1 MYWQLKKV
9 GDIAKKRSK
18 FDTQVNDLK
27 GEKKLLITAAG
38 KITKRKEQIPD
49 AIEGLNGE
57 YFELVQIE
65 KGKEKT
71 IKKLEEE
78 LEALLEDYRN
88 ADNQGEVQRLEKE
101 CKQVQMD
108 MQATNK
114 EKSDMESRCVYM
126 INQIRS
132 RVNIVSEVD

>member
-1 MYWQLKKV
+1 M
-9 GDIAKKRSK
+9 
-18 FDTQVNDLK
+18 
-27 GEKKLLITAAG
+27 
-38 KITKRKEQIPD
+38 
-49 AIEGLNGE
+49 NGE

-114 EKSDMESRCVYM
+114 EKSDMESRYVHDKLNY
-126 INQIRS
+126 
-132 RVNIVSEVD
+132 VEGELFLYHV

>member
-1 MYWQLKKV
+1 M
-9 GDIAKKRSK
+9 
-18 FDTQVNDLK
+18 
-27 GEKKLLITAAG
+27 ITAAG

-114 EKSDMESRCVYM
+114 EKSDMESRYVHKYL
-126 INQIRS
+126 
-132 RVNIVSEVD
+132 